1 MREPRLIE
9 VTELAAEEIDVTGRL
24 RPVSEAGVAAIMASI
39 AEMGIVKDEV
49 AVRRV
54 RHQGNRLVLMAGGH
68 RVEACRRLGRKVPAK
83 IWDCADDWARLVE
96 IDDNLARADL
106 CALDQAVFLAA
117 RKEIYEQLHPE
128 TVHGGDRKSLYY
140 QEKNQTD
147 IMSFCSAT
155 AEKFG
160 LSERHVR
167 RMIRSGS
174 RLSPE
179 DVAALRAAP
188 KPVTLADLQQ
198 LAKTTSD
205 GEREAVVGAVALGT
219 AKNAAEARRRWLA
232 AQPGSG
238 RTVPKNP
245 DEVAWIALVKA
256 WAGCRKSVRRRFVK
270 ANAPALSALLA
281 EYRDQRLINGRL
293 GLEDDDEAGLR
304 VISNMTGGRP

>member
-9 VTELAAEEIDVTGRL
+9 VTELAAEDIDVTGRL

-39 AEMGIVKDEV
+39 AEIGIVKDEV

-96 IDDNLARADL
+96 IDDNLAGADL
-106 CALDQAVFLAA
+106 CALDHAIFLAE
-117 RKEIYEQLHPE
+117 RKRVYEKLHPE
-128 TVHGGDRKSLYY
+128 TASWGLRG
-140 QEKNQTD
+140 NQYKGKVVTD
-147 IMSFCSAT
+147 MMSFTTST

-167 RMIRSGS
+167 RMIQSGTC
-174 RLSPE
+174 LSPE

-198 LAKTTSD
+198 VAKTTSP
-205 GEREAVVGAVALGT
+205 GEHAAIVGALAQGA

-232 AQPGSG
+232 AQPGS
-238 RTVPKNP
+238 RKTLPRDP

-256 WAGCRKSVRRRFVK
+256 WTGCRKSVRRRMVQSFEPEL
-270 ANAPALSALLA
+270 AALLA
-281 EYRDQRLINGRL
+281 EFREQRLINGRL
-293 GLEDDDEAGLR
+293 GLKDGDQAGLR
-304 VISNMTGGRP
+304 VIAAKTGGKA

>member
-9 VTELAAEEIDVTGRL
+9 VTELAAEDIDVTGRL

-39 AEMGIVKDEV
+39 AEIGIVKDEV

-54 RHQGNRLVLMAGGH
+54 RHQDNRLVLMAGGH

-83 IWDCADDWARLVE
+83 IWDCADDWARLIE

-117 RKEIYEQLHPE
+117 RKAVYEKLHPE
-128 TVHGGDRKSLYY
+128 AASNFFKG
-140 QEKNQTD
+140 NQYKGKVVTD
-147 IMSFCSAT
+147 MMSFTTLT

-160 LSERHVR
+160 LSERHVQ

-174 RLSPE
+174 RLSPD
-179 DVAALRAAP
+179 DVVALRAAP

-198 LAKTTSD
+198 IAKSTSD
-205 GEREAVVGAVALGT
+205 DEQGAVLGALAAGT
-219 AKNAAEARRRWLA
+219 ARNAAEARRRWLA
-232 AQPGSG
+232 AQPGS
-238 RTVPKNP
+238 RKTLPRDP

-256 WAGCRKSVRRRFVK
+256 WAGCRKSVRRRFVQ
-270 ANAPALSALLA
+270 ANEPALSALLA
-281 EYRDQRLINGRL
+281 EYRDQRLINNRL
-293 GLEDDDEAGLR
+293 GRDDDDEAGLR
-304 VISNMTGGRP
+304 VISNITGGRA